1 MRCAIWIFAAHA
13 LLGFLFL
20 TPAYIRPDSVATYAY
35 IRSMVEDGDLSFF
48 NEWSAFGMVKNGVT
62 FFSEVTPI
70 GTLTNHWWIGTSMI
84 SAPFYVA
91 GLRFA
96 DDGSL
101 FAWASVL
108 FAAAALAI
116 ACAFLCGTDT
126 RVGAL
131 STDKSVCATAVI
143 ATSLGTPLFWYTFRF
158 PLGTHAAGALSV
170 GLILAALFLEDRQS
184 CLSHDRQT
192 GLSVVHGA
200 AVGLA
205 AGLAIVTRLQH
216 FVLLPAIVIVGIL
229 QRRPRSW
236 WLSAIGAGALPIA
249 AQAIAW
255 FAIYGTP
262 FGPVT
267 RGANLQGV
275 TWMPFQHI
283 ALIDVLFS
291 SYHGLIAWSPVVAVA
306 IIGWFVAPRRDQQ
319 LAFACILMF
328 LGEWIANGTL
338 DRYFWGGMSF
348 GGRRFVDLAV
358 PFALGIAWFTERIRT
373 WLAVVIIT
381 PLVAWSVALMVA
393 AHANAISLA
402 RYVSGSD
409 LAHAVFDGT
418 TWAKAVSTP
427 LHADASWRAFV
438 VVAIVGA
445 LLIPLR
451 RLAVVYCAI
460 FVAAVAICA
469 ARTPNAAAEARARID
484 VKKSMRVGPLVDER
498 RLLSDE
504 VDWARAHGDSARVQ
518 STSNEIAA
526 IDRLLAEL
534 NR

>member
-1 MRCAIWIFAAHA
+1 MRCAVWVFAAHA

-35 IRSMVEDGDLSFF
+35 IRSMVDDGDLSFF

-62 FFSEVTPI
+62 FFSEVTPM
-70 GTLTNHWWIGTSMI
+70 GTLANHWWIGTSML
-84 SAPFYVA
+84 SAPFYVI

-108 FAAAALAI
+108 FVAAALWI
-116 ACAFLCGTDT
+116 ACLFLQSHRTL
-126 RVGAL
+126 AL
-131 STDKSVCATAVI
+131 VAA
-143 ATSLGTPLFWYTFRF
+143 SLGTPLFWYTFRF

-170 GLILAALFLEDRQS
+170 ALILASLFLSDRGS
-184 CLSHDRQT
+184 DV
-192 GLSVVHGA
+192 GLS
-200 AVGLA
+200 

-216 FVLLPAIVIVGIL
+216 FVLLPAIVVIGIA
-229 QRRPRSW
+229 QRRPRKW
-236 WLSAIGAGALPIA
+236 WIAAIGAGALPIA

-255 FAIYGTP
+255 YAIYGTP

-275 TWMPFQHI
+275 TWMPFQHV
-283 ALIDVLFS
+283 ALLDVLFS
-291 SYHGLIAWSPVVAVA
+291 SYHGLITWSPVVAVA
-306 IIGWFVAPRRDQQ
+306 IIGWFVAPRRDRH
-319 LAFACILMF
+319 LALACIFMF

-373 WLAVVIIT
+373 WLAVAIIT

-393 AHANAISLA
+393 AHANAISLS

-409 LAHAVFDGT
+409 LVNAVFNGG
-418 TWAKAVSTP
+418 TWAKAISTP
-427 LHADASWRAFV
+427 LHADASWRALIL
-438 VVAIVGA
+438 VAAVGA
-445 LLIPLR
+445 LLYPLR
-451 RLAVVYCAI
+451 RFAVVYCAI
-460 FVAAVAICA
+460 FVAAVAVCA
-469 ARTPNAAAEARARID
+469 ARTPSAAAESREHID
-484 VKKSMRVGPLVDER
+484 MRKSLRMGPLVDER

-504 VDWARAHGDSARVQ
+504 VDWARAHGDTARVQ
-518 STSNEIAA
+518 ATSGEIAA